1 MQEIKC
7 PHCGKVF
14 QVDES
19 GYDQIVRQVRDREF
33 EKELAR
39 REQEMERTREHD
51 RSLERMEREKQQS
64 ELAAEKE
71 RALAEKDREL
81 EALRARLN
89 GAETARQLAVVQA
102 VQEKEKELS
111 DRATRIA
118 ELEGQ
123 LAGKDSESKYKEA
136 SLRQR
141 YEEQLRL
148 KDDQI
153 EYYKDFKARQSTK
166 MVGESLEQHCQTQRD
181 EERDGRDRHEA

>member
-123 LAGKDSESKYKEA
+123 LAGKDSESK
-136 SLRQR
+136 
-141 YEEQLRL
+141 
-148 KDDQI
+148 
-153 EYYKDFKARQSTK
+153 
-166 MVGESLEQHCQTQRD
+166 
-181 EERDGRDRHEA
+181 

>member
-123 LAGKDSESKYKEA
+123 LAGKDSESIGALLDILGKLSK
-136 SLRQR
+136 
-141 YEEQLRL
+141 
-148 KDDQI
+148 
-153 EYYKDFKARQSTK
+153 
-166 MVGESLEQHCQTQRD
+166 
-181 EERDGRDRHEA
+181 